1 MATVRIFAPFFI
13 IRTAFVNNNRVE
25 NHRRQNHM
33 KHHNLPEATPD
44 SLQAPAGNEIR
55 FPAMSGGHNI
65 RARKED
71 KA

>member
-1 MATVRIFAPFFI
+1 
-13 IRTAFVNNNRVE
+13 
-25 NHRRQNHM
+25 M

-65 RARKED
+65 RARKEE